1 MSKNIFTLRGEVW
14 LYPSDV
20 ASWHFVTLPKKES
33 ENIKATYGAHSPGW
47 GSLPVSVTLGTTT
60 WKTSIFPDKHSG
72 GYLLPLKATVRA
84 KERIRQGDNITFTLE
99 VLPKLKKK
107 KPGTQ

>member
-1 MSKNIFTLRGEVW
+1 MSKNIFTLKGEVW

-20 ASWHFVTLPKKES
+20 ASWHFVSLPKKES
-33 ENIKATYGAHSPGW
+33 ADIKAAYGDQSPGW
-47 GSLPVSVTLGTTT
+47 GSLPVSVTLGTST

-84 KERIRQGDNITFTLE
+84 KEHVRQGDIITFTLQ
-99 VLPKLKKK
+99 VLPKKK
-107 KPGTQ
+107 

>member
-33 ENIKATYGAHSPGW
+33 ESIKATYGAASPGW
-47 GSLPVSVTLGTTT
+47 GSLPVRVTLGTTT

-72 GYLLPLKATVRA
+72 GYLLPLKATVRE

-99 VLPKLKKK
+99 VFPRKR
-107 KPGTQ
+107 